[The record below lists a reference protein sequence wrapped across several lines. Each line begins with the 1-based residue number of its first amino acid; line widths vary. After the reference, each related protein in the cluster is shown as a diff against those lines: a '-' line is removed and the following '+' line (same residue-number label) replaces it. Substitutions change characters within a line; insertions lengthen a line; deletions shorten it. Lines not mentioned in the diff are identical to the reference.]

1 MMKVIVAAGMILW
14 LAACTSP
21 YESGL
26 TEEKNWQALG
36 AYHGEQG
43 YRELNEKRL
52 VDLGALSETE
62 YEEYRAGYLKGRFDY
77 CSGRQSVAT
86 VVNADYLN
94 ECTSESSSYGLTG
107 RGY

>member
-1 MMKVIVAAGMILW
+1 MMKVIVAAMVVGLVG
-14 LAACTSP
+14 CTSP

-26 TEEKNWQALG
+26 TEEKNWQGLG

-43 YRELNEKRL
+43 YRELNEQRL
-52 VDLGALSETE
+52 GDLGALSETE

-77 CSGRQSVAT
+77 CSGRQSVST

-94 ECTSESSSYGLTG
+94 ECTSDSSSYGLTG